1 MLLRLFI
8 LSSTNVLYL
17 GQRLFTSKDATIR
30 NKVNRT
36 SYIYVEY
43 IVNYYHHTIQFL
55 SDILC
60 IYITDLLSQ
69 TIYLKQL
76 LLKWD
81 NSSAADDV
89 VMYFKNLI
97 PAVK

>member
-36 SYIYVEY
+36 SYIHMWS
-43 IVNYYHHTIQFL
+43 IFLNYYYHTIQFL
-55 SDILC
+55 LDSLC
-60 IYITDLLSQ
+60 IYITGLLSQ
-69 TIYLKQL
+69 TNYLKQL
-76 LLKWD
+76 LL
-81 NSSAADDV
+81 NGIILPLQTTLSCT
-89 VMYFKNLI
+89 LGT
-97 PAVK
+97 